1 MMATERLEYKFTQYQ
16 HALRRL
22 KEAAERQNDADNF
35 IADAAIQRF
44 EFVLELAW
52 KLLKCYLE
60 EEGITNINTPVEVL
74 KEAYVV
80 GVISN
85 GDRWLEMVKK
95 RNLTSHTYDERTA
108 VAIYEAIKSEYLPL
122 LTVLSD
128 TMSTKI

>member
-1 MMATERLEYKFTQYQ
+1 MTTERLHYKFAQYQ
-16 HALRRL
+16 RALERL
-22 KEAAERQNDADNF
+22 KEAAERENDANNF

-52 KLLKCYLE
+52 KLLKYYLE
-60 EEGITNINTPVEVL
+60 EEGITNINTPVEAL

-80 GVISN
+80 GVISD

-108 VAIYEAIKSEYLPL
+108 VGIYEAIKTDYLPL
-122 LTVLSD
+122 LTALAD
-128 TMSTKI
+128 TMSTKL